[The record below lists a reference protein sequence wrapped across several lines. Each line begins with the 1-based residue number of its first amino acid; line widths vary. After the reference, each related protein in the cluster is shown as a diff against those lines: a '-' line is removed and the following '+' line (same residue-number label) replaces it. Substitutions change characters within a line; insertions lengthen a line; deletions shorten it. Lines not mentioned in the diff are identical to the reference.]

1 MVHATHS
8 VMKIADLADNG
19 KMTKGTKLA
28 VRVPA
33 RHQEKLGVT
42 AVGSFVG
49 LKPKEKGNRVQLVY
63 VNVGGK
69 RMVFRPQDL
78 SLA

>member
-1 MVHATHS
+1 MSH
-8 VMKIADLADNG
+8 MKIADLADNG
-19 KMTKGTKLA
+19 RMTKGKKLV
-28 VRVPA
+28 VRVPSKL
-33 RHQEKLGVT
+33 QEKLGVT
-42 AVGSFVG
+42 ATGSFVG
-49 LKPKEKGNRVQLVY
+49 LKPKERGNRVQLVY